1 MDQIDDT
8 SLPRSQC
15 GGSDLG
21 MGVLDNITVG
31 YCFGPKKLETMTSIM
46 EEASRAL
53 STFEC
58 EPSLAPLIHR
68 CKQSRRKDADES
80 SVKTATAVSAITA
93 TASHANFSDDEGD
106 DTVSLNSAF
115 TRASEGPDGAATK
128 LEGIRGIQLL
138 FLPDSNG
145 FVHLVNSSSS
155 SSVGVE
161 GESPEYCNKVSSS
174 VSCSSRSLKT
184 DASASSTN
192 LDRRIRVNFLPV
204 DLDIPLEEQHGGK
217 FDVILHKLTEDILG
231 MSKIISSR
239 RADAGADS
247 LQMTSHANVFDSTP
261 SMTRHQA
268 RASRRIKRLEE
279 YKESI
284 QPECVLVDNPRNILS
299 GKSKSS
305 DLNTSKDAHSLFFS
319 HEQSGNG
326 RNLDALTPG
335 CWCDNQEQYSRQD
348 TELLRRPR

>member
-1 MDQIDDT
+1 MDQVDDT
-8 SLPRSQC
+8 SLPQSQC
-15 GGSDLG
+15 GDGGSDLG

-46 EEASRAL
+46 AEASRAL

-68 CKQSRRKDADES
+68 CKQSRRMDADES
-80 SVKTATAVSAITA
+80 SVKTATAASTITTA
-93 TASHANFSDDEGD
+93 ASHANFSDDEGD

-128 LEGIRGIQLL
+128 LEGIKGIQLL

-155 SSVGVE
+155 PSVGAE
-161 GESPEYCNKVSSS
+161 GESSEYCNKVSSS

-192 LDRRIRVNFLPV
+192 PNRRIRVNFLPV

-217 FDVILHKLTEDILG
+217 FDVILHKLTEDILS

-239 RADAGADS
+239 RADPNDTNSTCADS
-247 LQMTSHANVFDSTP
+247 LQTTDHATVFDSTP

-268 RASRRIKRLEE
+268 RASSRIKRLEE

-299 GKSKSS
+299 GKRVR
-305 DLNTSKDAHSLFFS
+305 A
-319 HEQSGNG
+319 
-326 RNLDALTPG
+326 
-335 CWCDNQEQYSRQD
+335 
-348 TELLRRPR
+348 